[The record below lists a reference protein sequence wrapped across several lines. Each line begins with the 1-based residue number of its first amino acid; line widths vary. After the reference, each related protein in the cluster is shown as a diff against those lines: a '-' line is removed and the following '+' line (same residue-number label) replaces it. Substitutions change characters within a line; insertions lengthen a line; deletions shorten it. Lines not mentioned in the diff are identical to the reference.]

1 MSSSSEV
8 VPTLITEV
16 QQFEVLT
23 ASVLS
28 QLSDME
34 PTQPVF
40 VAIVRNV
47 IAALESEPEAL
58 QMLKEKLC
66 ASGVVVE

>member
-16 QQFEVLT
+16 QQFEVLI

-66 ASGVVVE
+66 ASGVAVE